1 MKNLRKEQLNQEQQ
15 EQQEQKNENTKILEN
30 SNVSDLNEDELL
42 WRHYSAIQCF
52 LNRKGIKDNDG
63 KPLVVDGSIGGLPNS
78 KSAQALAKY
87 QYQIKVPVDGMWGSQ
102 TMSKMPPQDLKIYK
116 ECVSK
121 HGDIADKLF
130 HFLGID

>member
-1 MKNLRKEQLNQEQQ
+1 MKIQITESQYKKLFKSL
-15 EQQEQKNENTKILEN
+15 NENTKILEN

-52 LNRKGIKDNDG
+52 LNRKGIKDNEG